1 MSKTTKQPL
10 EGTWQTRLPT
20 DVDRD
25 LESLLDELRYLR
37 SRPELTRAELLREL
51 VEHALPP
58 FRETVLDPKWEEQ
71 QHRERGRERQRIFE
85 ERGRE
90 CALQRARVSV
100 RFLGFAHTPTYSCDE
115 EQNWKA
121 DEVRSVL
128 DTLWVR
134 LQRDFPEHFEL
145 E

>member
-1 MSKTTKQPL
+1 MDS
-10 EGTWQTRLPT
+10 
-20 DVDRD
+20 D
-25 LESLLDELRYLR
+25 LESLLDELRDLR

-51 VEHALPP
+51 VEHTLPA

-71 QHRERGRERQRIFE
+71 QHRERLRIFK

-90 CALQRARVSV
+90 RALQRARVSV